1 MSTKASGAKSKAS
14 RAKTHDECR
23 QSICAICYSESGLKA
38 SRSVSPSQEKQIK
51 LLINADYSIVDKCY
65 PSGLCHNCHT
75 ALTKIKS
82 GQPVTI
88 LSVSEHFGSPVPPQ
102 LRNHFCDCI
111 ICRRSRL
118 NGLQWKQFV
127 RECKGSGK
135 KSLNKICPNCLSKV
149 KTKNKFKPK
158 QKSSTRN
165 RNRIL
170 GNRKIYQKQKPTK
183 FSIILGF
190 FSAIYW
196 QLVAQKQHKEK
207 LARFAMTKQKYRS

>member
-127 RECKGSGK
+127 RECKGIGK
-135 KSLNKICPNCLSKV
+135 KSFNKICPNCLSKV
-149 KTKNKFKPK
+149 KTKNPLPEIE
-158 QKSSTRN
+158 T
-165 RNRIL
+165 
-170 GNRKIYQKQKPTK
+170 
-183 FSIILGF
+183 GF
-190 FSAIYW
+190 
-196 QLVAQKQHKEK
+196 
-207 LARFAMTKQKYRS
+207 